1 MFKFFKGNSL
11 IWKFNPYFKGKRHNR
26 MRMQKKRE
34 RKHMT
39 TSVNRERGGT
49 DPFKIL
55 EELSETI
62 TVLTWSAMNLDIS
75 LILHIKKV

>member
-1 MFKFFKGNSL
+1 
-11 IWKFNPYFKGKRHNR
+11 

-62 TVLTWSAMNLDIS
+62 TVLTWSVMNLDIS